1 MKAII
6 EFDLNDQDDLQSYN
20 LCNNAS
26 SMFTCL
32 WQFDQKLRSMYK
44 YEGVEGASIYRDL
57 LHEYLKEYDIKL

>member
-6 EFDLNDQDDLQSYN
+6 EFDLNDQDDLHSYN
-20 LCNNAS
+20 LCNNAANLH
-26 SMFTCL
+26 TCL

-57 LHEYLKEYDIKL
+57 LHEYLKEYNIKL